1 MTSPQ
6 LGYTL
11 LYVKDVA
18 ASLAFYEKAFGVTR
32 HFFHDDNGK
41 AYGDLETGTTRLG
54 FVSHALASETLNVD
68 VETLAKGQSAFG
80 FEIALT
86 TQDVQALYERAV
98 AAGAAP
104 IVEPKTK
111 PWGQMVAYVR
121 DNSGFLVEICTPMP

>member
-32 HFFHDDNGK
+32 HFFHDDDGK

-54 FVSHALASETLNVD
+54 FVSYALAADTLNMD
-68 VETLAKGQSAFG
+68 VETLAKGQGTFG

-86 TQDVQALYERAV
+86 TPDVKALYERAL
-98 AAGAAP
+98 AAGAIP
-104 IVEPKTK
+104 VIEPKRK
-111 PWGQMVAYVR
+111 PWGQTVAYVR
-121 DNSGFLVEICTPMP
+121 DNSGFLVEICTPIP

>member
-18 ASLAFYEKAFGVTR
+18 ASLTFYEKAFGVTR

-68 VETLAKGQSAFG
+68 VETLTKGQSAFG